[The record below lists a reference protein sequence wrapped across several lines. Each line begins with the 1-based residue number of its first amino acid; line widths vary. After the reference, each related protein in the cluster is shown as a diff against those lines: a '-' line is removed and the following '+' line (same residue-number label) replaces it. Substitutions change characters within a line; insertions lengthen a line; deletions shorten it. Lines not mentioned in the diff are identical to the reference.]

1 MPVDDWVPLLITAIA
16 SVTASSG
23 FWAYLQSRNKAQNAT
38 QRLILGLAYD
48 KIVTLGMYYIER
60 GWITRDEY
68 EDFRK
73 YLYEPYIECQGN
85 GVAEQIMH
93 HVSALPFRTHPRY
106 VGIGPDGRER
116 EVTPHAAQ

>member
-1 MPVDDWVPLLITAIA
+1 MPVDMWVPLLITSIV

-23 FWAYLQSRNKAQNAT
+23 FWAYLQARNKAQNAV

-48 KIVTLGMYYIER
+48 KIVTLGMFYIER

-73 YLYEPYIECQGN
+73 YLYEPYRDCQGN
-85 GVAEQIMH
+85 GVAEQIMNQ
-93 HVSALPFRTHPRY
+93 VSGLPFRTHPRY
-106 VGIGPDGRER
+106 TQIDPQGRER
-116 EVTPHAAQ
+116 EVTPHA